1 MKITTVTYSRTYPT
15 GLYANEKIG
24 VEATID
30 ETDNVDQVFDMLK
43 GICDGQHKSNNPHL
57 YTETPV
63 TTVHVSSQWE
73 KQQAPEPEITDSPEE
88 GTRKMIKEAVTLK
101 GLSFLKPLLNKYPN
115 LKEEYEQKLKE
126 LSI

>member
-43 GICDGQHKSNNPHL
+43 GICDGQHKSNNPQL
-57 YTETPV
+57 YTETPI
-63 TTVHVSSQWE
+63 HNNSQWE
-73 KQQAPEPEITDSPEE
+73 VANNTQEPLPKRT
-88 GTRKMIKEAVTLK
+88 
-101 GLSFLKPLLNKYPN
+101 
-115 LKEEYEQKLKE
+115 KEEVLLHEIEIATSIASLNQWKLLISNSKQEIKDAYEKKLLE
-126 LSI
+126 LSK